1 MKINLFGVIEAEGE
15 PEALSVYTSLFF
27 FSGMKQVVQI
37 QQEQEE
43 NSKIAELFRS
53 IDDSL
58 KKGGDKKS

>member
-15 PEALSVYTSLFF
+15 PEALSVYTSLF